1 MRRRKGFI
9 IVLSLLLLVCFVVNT
24 YGLSF
29 TLTAKAARTAILK
42 STKEVLRVGATTKLT
57 INNKIS
63 KATYTFKSS
72 DSKVVSVDKA
82 GTVTGRKAG
91 MAIVTVKQSNKSKT
105 TVVGT
110 VEVTVRPEL
119 VRKNVYEKSLVSI
132 GNNYRMKKAIEK
144 AQRGEDVVIAY
155 IGGSITEGYNALR
168 PTQSYGYLSYEYFKK
183 TFGKGDG
190 SNVKFVNAGMAG
202 TPSSLGMVRYE
213 RDVVTV
219 GGAEP
224 DILFVEFAV
233 NDADDTTNGDAYESL
248 VVNALKSEKQP
259 AVVLLFSV
267 FKSKWNLQSRLQP
280 VGEYYDLPMISIKDA
295 VLPELASGALTD
307 AEFFSD
313 QFHPTTDGH
322 QLMADCI
329 DYYFDAVAAENI
341 VGSDITIPEEGK
353 IGNSYVGIK
362 MIDSKLSDNNVA
374 INAGSFSSND
384 TMLGTFKYAPTVK
397 TFPNNWKHS
406 ADAGNESYILKLD
419 CKNLVI
425 VYKLSSS
432 SAAGKVDVFVDGVK
446 KETYNS
452 FSGGAWNNPMT
463 KVVFASEESAS
474 HTIEIKMAS
483 DSQKKEFSILAFG
496 YTK

>member
-1 MRRRKGFI
+1 MRRFKSFV
-9 IVLSLLLLVCFVVNT
+9 IVLSFVLLACFVT
-24 YGLSF
+24 ETAGLQQIISV
-29 TLTAKAARTAILK
+29 KAATVATVK
-42 STKEVLRVGATTKLT
+42 AKETLRVGATTT
-57 INNKIS
+57 IVINNKVA
-63 KATYTFKSS
+63 KATYSFQNSAT
-72 DSKVVSVDKA
+72 KVVTVDKK
-82 GTVTGRKAG
+82 GTITGKKVGTAS
-91 MAIVTVKQSNKSKT
+91 ITVKQTYNSKT

-119 VRKNVYEKSLVSI
+119 EMVKVCENSLVSS

-144 AQRGEDVVIAY
+144 AQNGEEVIIAY
-155 IGGSITEGYNALR
+155 IGGSITEGYNALK
-168 PTQSYGYLSYEYFKK
+168 PVQSYGYLAYEYFKK

-213 RDVVTV
+213 RDVVRV
-219 GGAEP
+219 AGAEP

-233 NDADDTTNGDAYESL
+233 NDGDDTTNGDAYESL
-248 VVNALKSEKQP
+248 VVNALKSEKKP

-280 VGEYYDLPMISIKDA
+280 IGEYYNLPMISIKDA

-313 QFHPTTDGH
+313 QYHPTSDGH

-329 DYYFDAVAAENI
+329 NHYFDTVAVEAIAE
-341 VGSDITIPEEGK
+341 SDITIPEEAK
-353 IGNSYVGIK
+353 VGNSFVGIK
-362 MIDSKLSDNNVA
+362 MIDSKNADNA
-374 INAGSFSSND
+374 ISINTGGFSSVDTVLGSF
-384 TMLGTFKYAPTVK
+384 KYNMSLK
-397 TFPNNWKHS
+397 TFPSNWKHAS
-406 ADAGNESYILKLD
+406 NGGSKSFTMKLD

-425 VYKLSSS
+425 VYKLSNSKTT
-432 SAAGKVDVFVDGVK
+432 GKIDVYVDGVK
-446 KETYNS
+446 KETYDGYT
-452 FSGGAWNNPMT
+452 GGGWNNPMT
-463 KVVFASEESAS
+463 KVVFEAEESAT

-483 DSQKKEFSILAFG
+483 DSKDKEFSILAFG